1 MYIIYDGQ
9 SCIASFVSIYVAVL
23 FFPDNDHGANNKCST
38 KKWKE
43 ADVYIHDILNVYR
56 DMQCSDV
63 RRCRCACMW
72 YSRGI

>member
-1 MYIIYDGQ
+1 MYSIF
-9 SCIASFVSIYVAVL
+9 CIYVAVL

-63 RRCRCACMW
+63 RRCRCACMC

>member
-1 MYIIYDGQ
+1 MYSIF
-9 SCIASFVSIYVAVL
+9 CIYVAVL

-56 DMQCSDV
+56 DIAVAVM
-63 RRCRCACMW
+63 
-72 YSRGI
+72 